1 MSSSNINVVNVFNVS
16 SHTYLQIFWAWL
28 IFKLHLLMDFLQIAT
43 NLIITALN
51 IQMTTLLQNDHARL
65 AKNIDDINL
74 AN

>member
-1 MSSSNINVVNVFNVS
+1 
-16 SHTYLQIFWAWL
+16 
-28 IFKLHLLMDFLQIAT
+28 MDFLQIAT